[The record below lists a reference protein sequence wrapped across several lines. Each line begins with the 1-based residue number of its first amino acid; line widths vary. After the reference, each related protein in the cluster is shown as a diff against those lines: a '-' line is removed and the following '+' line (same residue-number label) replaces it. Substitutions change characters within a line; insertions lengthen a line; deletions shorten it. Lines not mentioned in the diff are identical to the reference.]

1 MGDNALQMRLY
12 VVDGD
17 DAVRDSLS
25 TLLPLAG
32 LEVQAFATGA
42 DFLAAFSRDQARP
55 SCPAA
60 VLCEARLPDQNGLD
74 VLDELERCG
83 LRCPFALLVSNQ
95 NQAKQRLKR
104 RVPIIT
110 KPVVHRRVLAF
121 TRQLL
126 ADEPLERKSSETTD

>member
-1 MGDNALQMRLY
+1 MRLY

-17 DAVRDSLS
+17 EAVRDSLS

-32 LEVQAFATGA
+32 LDVQAFATGA

-60 VLCEARLPDQNGLD
+60 VLCEARLPDQAGLD
-74 VLDELERCG
+74 VLDELERRG
-83 LRCPFALLVSNQ
+83 QHCPFALLVSNQ
-95 NQAKQRLKR
+95 EQAKQRLKR
-104 RVPIIT
+104 SVPIIT

-126 ADEPLERKSSETTD
+126 AEEPPERKASETTD